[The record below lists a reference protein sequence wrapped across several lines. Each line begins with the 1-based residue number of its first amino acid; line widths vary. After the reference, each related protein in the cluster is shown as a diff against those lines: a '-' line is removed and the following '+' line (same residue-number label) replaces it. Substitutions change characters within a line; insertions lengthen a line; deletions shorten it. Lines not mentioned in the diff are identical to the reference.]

1 MVVGSGEKVL
11 HDATCP
17 ATLLSFPDSLHP
29 FRDLT
34 ALLRVWDTIPNGGAL
49 CFSLKHGP
57 HFSCQRH
64 VHFMKV
70 QVTTRTRTTFTPT
83 ILTTLECV
91 SFVKVFSC
99 QLYL

>member
-1 MVVGSGEKVL
+1 
-11 HDATCP
+11 
-17 ATLLSFPDSLHP
+17 
-29 FRDLT
+29 
-34 ALLRVWDTIPNGGAL
+34 
-49 CFSLKHGP
+49 
-57 HFSCQRH
+57 
-64 VHFMKV
+64 MKV